1 MKAIRTAKPK
11 TSRIRSGGKGA
22 RRKGQ
27 AHERSSA
34 EQFRPLWANAER
46 GIGQARAS
54 SEVPDVKGTPF
65 WIECKH
71 YTRSPNVMKAMLQGQ
86 SALTAY
92 RKKHPEAY
100 RYRGGVLVVAKQT
113 NVSPELA
120 TVPLSEMLRML
131 KAMKDVTDAMMLA
144 VTTDDM
150 SPVVNVLDAFDSWLV
165 A

>member
-100 RYRGGVLVVAKQT
+100 SGGVLVVAKQT

-120 TVPLSEMLRML
+120 TVPLSEMLRMF
-131 KAMKDVTDAMMLA
+131 KAMRDVRNSMLMATAMDDTGQLA
-144 VTTDDM
+144 SVM
-150 SPVVNVLDAFDSWLV
+150 DAFEPWLG
-165 A
+165 

>member
-71 YTRSPNVMKAMLQGQ
+71 YTRSPNVMRAMLQGQ

-100 RYRGGVLVVAKQT
+100 SGGVLVVAKQT

-120 TVPLSEMLRML
+120 TVPLSEMLRMF
-131 KAMKDVTDAMMLA
+131 KAMRDVRNSMLMATAMDDTGQLA
-144 VTTDDM
+144 SVM
-150 SPVVNVLDAFDSWLV
+150 DAFEPWLG
-165 A
+165 

>member
-100 RYRGGVLVVAKQT
+100 RGGVLVVAKQT

-120 TVPLSEMLRML
+120 TVPLSEMLRMF
-131 KAMKDVTDAMMLA
+131 KAMRDVRNSMLMATAMDDTGQLA
-144 VTTDDM
+144 
-150 SPVVNVLDAFDSWLV
+150 NVMDAFDSWLG
-165 A
+165 